1 MKIPKILKNKYISYS
16 LIVLAL
22 LNIIG
27 YITINST
34 ECVIIFIITGYSIYL
49 YCKNISCAIISALFV
64 SNFLFSCNNIK
75 EGLWTK
81 KSYSDLKVLFNI
93 KKVMAEVGV
102 SRDKAKDALKKQMG
116 YVPSAVRIL
125 KEEKITRVIKYAGV
139 SRDKAT
145 EELKKQMYSVPTA
158 VRILNIARTTLGAN
172 QTRGVYS
179 STKEKSQRD
188 LCNDV
193 MKLAINTRAGKD
205 ACELLPECNF
215 NYKKCPPRSR
225 RQSCG
230 ECKYK
235 KLCGEVHF
243 EFTDNDKVQKE
254 KCLKAY
260 KTKKYNTPC
269 SFIPK
274 RDASCSTG
282 NLKSN
287 KLGCKD
293 QYATFTA
300 SERKGKCY

>member
-179 STKEKSQRD
+179 STKEKSPTKEKSQRVCD
-188 LCNDV
+188 D
-193 MKLAINTRAGKD
+193 ITEKD
-205 ACELLPECNF
+205 ECELLPECKF
-215 NYKKCPPRSR
+215 NYKK
-225 RQSCG
+225 
-230 ECKYK
+230 CKYK